1 MQKARIAFRYGHFG
15 DCFHGS
21 QVQPGLPTVQGEFIT
36 AFRKLKWSDERM
48 PVSMASRTDAGVHV
62 RMNGGFIDIEVAKWQ
77 PMAEKGFLKAVGH
90 QLPKSISL
98 FDAKRVADDWSPRRA
113 LRRTY
118 RYRLE
123 CIDGWKEPELELFTK
138 WCNYF
143 VGKFDWRN
151 FCRRET
157 GRTTIRVVEQCKPWI
172 SQGRIIGFEII
183 GEAFVWN
190 QVRRI
195 ASALYYLVTEYYDE
209 ELVLRARDNP
219 DEEIDL
225 GLADS
230 DWLVLWSV
238 EWEEFEKIES
248 KEPTLEKPDLESV
261 RWQEICKLEQK
272 EMMIRQFDLIQG
284 EY

>member
-36 AFRKLKWSDERM
+36 AFRKLKWSEERM

-62 RMNGGFIDIEVAKWQ
+62 RMNGGFIDIDAAKWQ

-123 CIDGWKEPELELFTK
+123 CIDGWIEPELELFTK

-143 VGKFDWRN
+143 VGNFDWRN

-248 KEPTLEKPDLESV
+248 KEPTLEKPDLDSV